1 MATALA
7 NIDIIRNIGISAHID
22 SGKTTLSE
30 RILFY
35 TGKVHA
41 IHEVKGKDGVGAKMD
56 SMDLEREKG
65 ITIQSAATYCE
76 WKASDGINYNINI
89 IDTPGHVDFTIEV
102 ERALR
107 VLDGAI
113 LVLCSVSG
121 VQSQSITVDR
131 QMRRYKVPR
140 LAFINKMDRAGANAY
155 RVTQQLR
162 DKLAHN
168 AIMMQIPIGSEDKFS
183 GVVDLVKMKA
193 YYYDGPAGEAIRTE
207 EIPAD
212 MLEEAKQKRLELV
225 NAAGEFDDEVATL
238 FLEDKEV
245 PAETLMR
252 AVRKGCISLKMTP
265 VFMGSA
271 YKNKGVQALLDGVCS
286 YLPNPKEV
294 VNEAH
299 DQQKNEE
306 KVVLESS
313 PTKPF
318 VGLAFKLEDG
328 RYGQLTYM
336 RIYQGKVAKGDFII
350 NCVNQK
356 KVKVPRLVRMH
367 SDEMHDIEEAQAG
380 DIVALFGVDCA
391 SGDTFTDGNT
401 KVTMTSMHIPDAVI
415 SLAIAPKEK
424 AGAANFSK
432 ALNRFT
438 REDPTFRVHRDE
450 ESAQTIA
457 SGMGELHLE
466 IYMERIKREYGCEV
480 VVGQPQVAYRETIQ
494 QRGDFAYTHK
504 KQTGGSG
511 QFARVCGYIEP
522 LPADAVETYEFVD
535 DVVGG
540 AIPREF
546 IPATDKGFKEAV
558 KKGSLIGFPVV
569 GVRCVI
575 NDGLSHA
582 VDSSEQAFKTAALMG
597 FREAYAEA
605 KPVILEP
612 IMTVEVQAPEEFQG
626 QVIGQLNQRRG
637 VIMSTESVEGYLQA
651 VALIPL
657 SEMFGYSTDIRSAT
671 QGKGEFSMEFAKYQP
686 VPRATQEQM
695 IKEFKEKQAEA
706 KK

>member
-1 MATALA
+1 VAT
-7 NIDIIRNIGISAHID
+7 NIDFIRNIGISAHID

-30 RILFY
+30 RILYY
-35 TGKVHA
+35 TGRIHQ
-41 IHEVKGKDGVGAKMD
+41 IHEVKGKDAVGAKMD
-56 SMDLEREKG
+56 SMELEREKG

-76 WKASDGINYNINI
+76 WDVTDQTRPTHNVNI

-140 LAFINKMDRAGANAY
+140 LAFVNKMDRAGANPF
-155 RVTQQLR
+155 RVVQQLKE
-162 DKLAHN
+162 KLNHN
-168 AIMMQIPIGSEDKFS
+168 AVLVEYPIGLEDKFQ
-183 GVVDLVKMKA
+183 GVVDLVRMKA
-193 YYYDGPAGEAIRTE
+193 MYYDGENGEIVRVE

-212 MLEEAKQKRLELV
+212 ILEECKKYRHDLI
-225 NAAGEFDDEVATL
+225 AAAADFDDELTNI
-238 FLEDKEV
+238 FLEDKDPPLEV
-245 PAETLMR
+245 LRR
-252 AVRKGCISLKMTP
+252 AIRAGALSLKLTP
-265 VFMGSA
+265 VFIGSA
-271 YKNKGVQALLDGVCS
+271 YKNKGVQQLLDGVVY
-286 YLPNPKEV
+286 YLPNPKDV
-294 VNEAH
+294 TNEAH
-299 DQQKNEE
+299 DQTKNEE
-306 KVVLESS
+306 KIVLESDI
-313 PTKPF
+313 TKPF

-336 RIYQGKVAKGDFII
+336 RMYQGSLRKGDFI
-350 NCVNQK
+350 VNMKDQK

-367 SDEMHDIEEAQAG
+367 ADEMHDIETSSAG
-380 DIVALFGVDCA
+380 DIVAMFGVDCA
-391 SGDTFTDGNT
+391 SGDTFTDGDIR
-401 KVTMTSMHIPDAVI
+401 VTMTSMHVPDAVI

-424 AGAANFSK
+424 AGSANFSK

-494 QRGDFAYTHK
+494 QRGDFNYTHK

-511 QFARVCGYIEP
+511 QYAKVAGYLEP
-522 LPADAVETYEFVD
+522 LPPDAVEQYEFVD
-535 DVVGG
+535 DVTGG
-540 AIPREF
+540 SIPREF
-546 IPATDKGFKEAV
+546 ISACDKGFKEAV

-569 GVRCVI
+569 KVRCVI
-575 NDGLSHA
+575 NDGQAHA
-582 VDSSEQAFKTAALMG
+582 VDSSEQAFKTASLMG
-597 FREAYAEA
+597 FREGYEKA
-605 KPVILEP
+605 KPVVLEP
-612 IMTVEVQAPEEFQG
+612 IMNVEVQAPEEFQG
-626 QVIGQLNQRRG
+626 AVVGQLNQRRG
-637 VIMSTESVEGYLQA
+637 VIQNTETVEGYV
-651 VALIPL
+651 VANAHVPL
-657 SEMFGYSTDIRSAT
+657 SEMFGYSTDLRSAT

-695 IKEFKEKQAEA
+695 IKEFREKLAAA

>member
-1 MATALA
+1 VAPS
-7 NIDIIRNIGISAHID
+7 IDLVRNIGISAHID

-30 RILFY
+30 RILYY
-35 TGKVHA
+35 TGRIHQ
-41 IHEVKGKDGVGAKMD
+41 IHEVHGKDAVGAKMD

-76 WKASDGINYNINI
+76 WDVTEPGARPTHNINI

-140 LAFINKMDRAGANAY
+140 LAFINKMDRAGANAF

-162 DKLAHN
+162 EKLNHN
-168 AIMMQIPIGSEDKFS
+168 AVLMECPIGAEDKFQ
-183 GVVDLVKMKA
+183 GVIDLVTMKA
-193 YYYDGPAGEAIRTE
+193 HYYDGEHGEIIRTE
-207 EIPAD
+207 AVPAD
-212 MLEEAKQKRLELV
+212 LLDQTTQMRKDLI
-225 NAAGEFDDEVATL
+225 AAVAEFDEKLTEI
-238 FLEDKEV
+238 FLEDKEPEV
-245 PAETLMR
+245 EDIRR
-252 AVRKGCISLKMTP
+252 AVRAGCIALKLTP
-265 VFMGSA
+265 VFCGSA
-271 YKNKGVQALLDGVCS
+271 YKNKAVQHLLDGVVY

-294 VNEAH
+294 KNEAH
-299 DQQKNEE
+299 DQKNNEE
-306 KVVLESS
+306 KVVLES
-313 PTKPF
+313 TADKPF

-328 RYGQLTYM
+328 RYGQLTYL
-336 RIYQGKVAKGDFII
+336 RVYQGKIQKGDFIT
-350 NCVNQK
+350 NVSTGK
-356 KVKVPRLVRMH
+356 KLKVPRLVRMH
-367 SDEMHDIEEAQAG
+367 ADEMHDIERTQAG

-391 SGDTFTDGNT
+391 SGDTFTDGDIM
-401 KVTMTSMHIPDAVI
+401 VTMTSMHVPDAVI

-424 AGAANFSK
+424 ANATNFSK

-480 VVGQPQVAYRETIQ
+480 VVGQPQVAYRETITH
-494 QRGDFAYTHK
+494 RGEFYYTHK

-511 QFARVCGYIEP
+511 QFARVCGYLEP

-535 DVVGG
+535 DVGGG

-546 IPATDKGFKEAV
+546 ISACDKGFKEAI

-597 FREAYAEA
+597 FREGYDSA

-612 IMTVEVQAPEEFQG
+612 IMNIEVQAPEEFQG
-626 QVIGQLNQRRG
+626 AVVGQLNQRRG
-637 VIMSTESVEGYLQA
+637 VIQTSETVEGYMIA
-651 VALIPL
+651 NAHVPL
-657 SEMFGYSTDIRSAT
+657 SEMFGYSTYLRSAT

-695 IKEFKEKQAEA
+695 IKEFRERQAAA